1 MQFRGARLAKLRIDC
16 GYGLAAAL
24 PVLLGFAQARDLYRL
39 SYADVLNEET
49 GLGYQRRINT
59 QHSLDFRR
67 YIQREGS
74 TTIPLTFNLR
84 PESSAAWR
92 VEPTADGRAILVI
105 DGDAG
110 RVMSQVDCQHR
121 LGNLPDLGVSLPFMT
136 FIGLTADEEMRI
148 FNIINGKAKG
158 LNPSLLDFH
167 DGRLA
172 TDLAS
177 DRPELF
183 VALHLNNEPGSP
195 WYRQL
200 DLGGNAISGMTRRAS
215 LRTMQKA
222 VKRFLQRSRILS
234 SESPERVATITRE
247 FWAAVSTVLAE
258 AWARPRRY
266 LVTKGIGV
274 YALMDIAADLWLE
287 KPATVVA
294 DHRYFAQK
302 LSDFADSIDWSS
314 TGDFNG
320 LGGESGAKAAAG
332 HIRDV
337 RRALQLK
344 AVAHG

>member
-1 MQFRGARLAKLRIDC
+1 MA
-16 GYGLAAAL
+16 
-24 PVLLGFAQARDLYRL
+24 FATARDLHRL

-49 GLGYQRRINT
+49 GRGYQRRINA

-67 YIQREGS
+67 YIQRDGS

-84 PESSAAWR
+84 PESSTAWR
-92 VEPTADGRAILVI
+92 IEPTSDGRAMLVI
-105 DGDAG
+105 DGNAT

-121 LGNLPDLGVSLPFMT
+121 LGNLPDLDISLPFMA
-136 FIGLTADEEMRI
+136 FIGMTPDQEMAI
-148 FNIINGKAKG
+148 FNVINGKAKG
-158 LNPSLLDFH
+158 LNASLLDFH

-172 TDLAS
+172 TDLAG

-183 VALHLNNEPGSP
+183 VALHLNNESQSP

-200 DLGGNAISGMTRRAS
+200 DLGGNATSGMTRRAS

-234 SESPERVATITRE
+234 AETPESVASIVRE
-247 FWAAVSTVLAE
+247 YWMAVSTVLAE
-258 AWARPRRY
+258 AWARPRGF

-294 DHRYFAQK
+294 DHRYFAQR
-302 LSDFADSIDWSS
+302 LSDFADAIDWSS

-332 HIRDV
+332 QIRDV
-337 RRALQLK
+337 RRTLQLK
-344 AVAHG
+344 AVGRG

>member
-1 MQFRGARLAKLRIDC
+1 LAEIRIDC
-16 GYGLAAAL
+16 GYGLAASQ
-24 PVLLGFAQARDLYRL
+24 PVLMAFAPARDLYRL

-49 GLGYQRRINT
+49 GSGYQRRINA

-67 YIQREGS
+67 YIQRDGS

-84 PESSAAWR
+84 PESAPAWR
-92 VEPTADGRAILVI
+92 VTPAESGRAILII
-105 DGDAG
+105 DSDAT

-121 LGNLPDLGVSLPFMT
+121 LGNLPDLDISLPFMA
-136 FIGLTADEEMRI
+136 FIGLAPDEEMAI
-148 FNIINGKAKG
+148 FNVINGKAKG
-158 LNPSLLDFH
+158 LNASLLDFH

-172 TDLAS
+172 TDLAG

-183 VALHLNNEPGSP
+183 VALHLNNEPQSP

-200 DLGGNAISGMTRRAS
+200 DLGGTAVSGMTRRAS

-234 SESPERVATITRE
+234 SETPENVAIITRD
-247 FWAAVSTVLAE
+247 FWSAVSSVLAE
-258 AWARPRRY
+258 AWARPRGY

-287 KPATVVA
+287 KPSAVAA
-294 DHRYFAQK
+294 DHRYFAQR
-302 LSDFADSIDWSS
+302 LSDFADAIDWSS

-320 LGGESGAKAAAG
+320 LGGESGAKAAAS

-337 RRALQLK
+337 RRGRQVK
-344 AVAHG
+344 AVGRG